1 MGMSDGPGTLAA
13 RWGDWPST
21 MMGGRRWCTSR
32 PRTHPVLELPRLRV
46 PTFVT
51 EVTADRPAFRVLIAA
66 CVAIAAAG
74 LDPKVLDPGMPDVR
88 AAIRAA
94 PDLQSMILV
103 GVVVA
108 SAFLMVGGVVSDMLR
123 DSRLLTAGL
132 CLFVA
137 SSTMAILMPSG
148 PGLLLSRVV
157 AWVAAGLV
165 IPFSIG
171 SVARAYGGAARAT
184 ALGLVYAVMG
194 GATAAAP
201 ALALAQG
208 VDGGRWPA
216 FLACGAMAV
225 VALIVI
231 RGSLPDL
238 PGASLAERPWQAVIG
253 LWAFGVTALV
263 AGLLSI
269 GHIDLVRIAVVAG
282 GLVIVGI
289 AAALSRRLLRAGSAA
304 PVDIRA
310 VVVVLAAGVVVGF
323 AQVAPTL
330 QLPMFFQFVEDF
342 PPLLATAAIAP
353 FVLALLLAGPVSGI
367 LLARF
372 QPRTLI
378 AAGLVAMGLA
388 DVAVAMVISRGASYV
403 AFVAPFALIGAG
415 FVIATTVRTAVIFAS
430 VPRGLPA
437 TAAALNEASVSVG
450 GRVGI
455 TVVTLIATSVAL
467 ETYRGSLVGLSP
479 DAAERMLASFQDVV
493 ALIGLPGFVQT
504 VRGIDAAIRPGY
516 DDAVVQGLRMS
527 HLIPGLVALVAGL
540 VAYLALGRR
549 DPVHSVFDYAD
560 ERGPGTRPE
569 TLIPNGEPEAP
580 SP

>member
-1 MGMSDGPGTLAA
+1 M
-13 RWGDWPST
+13 R
-21 MMGGRRWCTSR
+21 
-32 PRTHPVLELPRLRV
+32 LPAFI
-46 PTFVT
+46 TDVT
-51 EVTADRPAFRVLIAA
+51 TDRPAFRVLIASA
-66 CVAIAAAG
+66 VAIVAAG

-88 AAIRAA
+88 AALRAA
-94 PDLQSMILV
+94 PDLQSLILI
-103 GVVVA
+103 GVVIA
-108 SAFLMVGGVVSDMLR
+108 SAFLIVGGVVSDMLR
-123 DSRLLTAGL
+123 DARLLNAGL
-132 CLFVA
+132 VLFVV

-148 PGLLLSRVV
+148 PGLLLSRAV

-165 IPFSIG
+165 IPFCIG
-171 SVARAYGGAARAT
+171 SVARAYGGATRAT

-231 RGSLPDL
+231 RGRLPDL

-253 LWAFGVTALV
+253 LWALGTTALV

-269 GHIDLVRIAVVAG
+269 GRIDAIRVGVVLAG
-282 GLVIVGI
+282 AAIMVI
-289 AAALSRRLLRAGSAA
+289 AAFLSRRLVRAGSSA

-310 VVVVLAAGVVVGF
+310 VAVVLGVGVVVGF

-353 FVLALLLAGPVSGI
+353 FVLALLLAGPISGI

-372 QPRTLI
+372 QPRVLV
-378 AAGLVAMGLA
+378 AAGLIAMGLA
-388 DVAVAMVISRGASYV
+388 NVAVSLVIARGASYL
-403 AFVAPFALIGAG
+403 AFVVPFVLIGAG
-415 FVIATTVRTAVIFAS
+415 FVIATTVRTAIIFAS

-437 TAAALNEASVSVG
+437 TAAGLNEASVGVG
-450 GRVGI
+450 GRVGV
-455 TVVTLIATSVAL
+455 TVVTLIATSVAAS
-467 ETYRGSLVGLSP
+467 TYQDGLAGMEP
-479 DAAERMLASFQDVV
+479 DTAARLLASFQDVI

-504 VRGIDAAIRPGY
+504 VQGIDAAVRPEY
-516 DDAVVQGLRMS
+516 NAAVIQGLRMS
-527 HLIPGLVALVAGL
+527 HLIPGVVALIAG
-540 VAYLALGRR
+540 VIAYLTLGRR
-549 DPVHSVFDYAD
+549 DPVRSVFDYAD
-560 ERGPGTRPE
+560 ERGQARTAALASPATG
-569 TLIPNGEPEAP
+569 AP
-580 SP
+580 ADADPT

>member
-1 MGMSDGPGTLAA
+1 M
-13 RWGDWPST
+13 
-21 MMGGRRWCTSR
+21 
-32 PRTHPVLELPRLRV
+32 RL
-46 PTFVT
+46 PTFITDVT
-51 EVTADRPAFRVLIAA
+51 HDRPGFRVLLAA
-66 CVAIAAAG
+66 CVAILAAG

-88 AAIRAA
+88 AALRAA
-94 PDLQSMILV
+94 PDLQSLV
-103 GVVVA
+103 LIGVVVA
-108 SAFLMVGGVVSDMLR
+108 SAFLIVGGVVSDMLR

-132 CLFVA
+132 CLFVV

-148 PGLLLSRVV
+148 PGLLLSRMV

-171 SVARAYGGAARAT
+171 SVARAYGGATRAT

-208 VDGGRWPA
+208 VEGGRWPA

-225 VALIVI
+225 VALIVV
-231 RGSLPDL
+231 RGRLPDL

-253 LWAFGVTALV
+253 LWAFGITALI

-269 GHIDLVRIAVVAG
+269 GRIDLVRVGVVVTGVIIIAVAAG
-282 GLVIVGI
+282 
-289 AAALSRRLLRAGSAA
+289 LSRRLLRAGTHA

-310 VVVVLAAGVVVGF
+310 VTVVLAVGVVVGF

-353 FVLALLLAGPVSGI
+353 FVLALLLAGPISGV

-372 QPRTLI
+372 QPRVLI
-378 AAGLVAMGLA
+378 SAGLIAMGLA
-388 DVAVAMVISRGASYV
+388 DVAVSLVIARGASYL
-403 AFVAPFALIGAG
+403 AFVVPFVLIGAG

-437 TAAALNEASVSVG
+437 TAAALNEASIGVG
-450 GRVGI
+450 GRIGV
-455 TVVTLIATSVAL
+455 TVVTLIAVSVATDSYVADL
-467 ETYRGSLVGLSP
+467 AGLAP
-479 DAAERMLASFQDVV
+479 DVAERMLAAFQDVI

-504 VRGIDAAIRPGY
+504 VQGIDAAIRPEY
-516 DDAVVQGLRMS
+516 NEAVVQGLRMS
-527 HLIPGLVALVAGL
+527 HLIPGLVALVAG
-540 VAYLALGRR
+540 VIAYVALGRR
-549 DPVHSVFDYAD
+549 DPVQSVFDYSD
-560 ERGPGTRPE
+560 ERVQSRSPGPPPTTTSADPE
-569 TLIPNGEPEAP
+569 PT
-580 SP
+580 